1 MFRGTT
7 GMCFALRS
15 AGYLLLLSLCS
26 CAALPASGP
35 DRTAILNNAAAVVP
49 AADTESPL
57 PYALVD
63 ISEAVVEAA
72 VEWSETSLA
81 GSFGTGSKPSTE
93 IRLGVG
99 DVVQVTVFESQSGG
113 LFVPVDAGSRPG
125 NFVTFPPQSVD
136 HEGRISVPYAGAIKV
151 AGRPVA
157 SIQHDIEKR
166 LKNRAIEP
174 QAVVSIVSQVAS
186 EVSVMGDVNSSN
198 KLQVNAAGDRLLD
211 VISKAGGIKYPGY
224 ETMVTLQRRGRKVT
238 VPFDL
243 LVRQPRENIYVSPGD
258 VVYVSREQ
266 ATFLAYGAS
275 GRNGKFDFAAEKLSL
290 AEAVSRAE
298 GLLDD
303 RADPRSVFLYRLED
317 RRALEAYGMEL
328 SQFPAKARRIP
339 TVYRANFREASGF
352 FLTQNFRM
360 KNKDV
365 IYVSNSDATE
375 LFKFLDLIRS
385 VPDTANAFST
395 LAVSSAAVVD

>member
-1 MFRGTT
+1 
-7 GMCFALRS
+7 MCFALRS
-15 AGYLLLLSLCS
+15 AGCVLLLLLCS
-26 CAALPASGP
+26 CASLPASGP
-35 DRTAILNNAAAVVP
+35 GRTEILSNAAAIVP
-49 AADTESPL
+49 AADAGKSL

-63 ISEAVVEAA
+63 ISEDVVEAA

-81 GSFGTGSKPSTE
+81 GSFGTGSRPSTE

-125 NFVTFPPQSVD
+125 NYVTFPPQAGD

-157 SIQHDIEKR
+157 AIQRDIEGR

-174 QAVVSIVSQVAS
+174 QAVVSIVSQIAS
-186 EVSVMGDVNSSN
+186 EVSVIGDVNSSS
-198 KLQVNAAGDRLLD
+198 KLPVNAAGDRLLD

-224 ETMVTLQRRGRKVT
+224 ETQVTLQRRDRKVT

-243 LVRQPRENIYVSPGD
+243 LVKQPRENIYVSPGD

-275 GRNGKFDFAAEKLSL
+275 GRNGKFDFAAEKITL

-298 GLLDD
+298 GLLDN

-317 RRALEAYGMEL
+317 RRALEAYGIDL
-328 SQFPAKARRIP
+328 GPFPAHAKRIP
-339 TVYRANFREASGF
+339 TVYRANFRAPSAF
-352 FLTQNFRM
+352 FLAQNFRM

-365 IYVSNSDATE
+365 VYISNSDATE
-375 LFKFLDLIRS
+375 VFKFLDLVRS
-385 VPDTANAFST
+385 VPDTANAFVT
-395 LAVSSAAVVD
+395 PYANITN

>member
-1 MFRGTT
+1 M
-7 GMCFALRS
+7 L
-15 AGYLLLLSLCS
+15 LCS
-26 CAALPASGP
+26 CASLPASGP
-35 DRTAILNNAAAVVP
+35 GKTEIVNNAAAVVP
-49 AADTESPL
+49 AADSQDNL
-57 PYALVD
+57 SYALVD
-63 ISEAVVEAA
+63 ISRDVVEAA

-81 GSFGTGSKPSTE
+81 GSFGTGTKPSTE

-125 NFVTFPPQSVD
+125 NYVTFPPQSVD
-136 HEGRISVPYAGAIKV
+136 HEGKISVPYAGTIKV

-157 SIQHDIEKR
+157 SIQRDIEGR

-174 QAVVSIVSQVAS
+174 QAVVSIVSKVAT
-186 EVSVMGDVNSSN
+186 EVSVIGDVNSSS
-198 KLQVNAAGDRLLD
+198 KLPVNAAGDRLLD

-224 ETMVTLQRRGRKVT
+224 ETEVTLQRRGRKVT

-243 LVRQPRENIYVSPGD
+243 LVRSPSENIYVAPGD
-258 VVYVSREQ
+258 VVYVSRDQ

-275 GRNGKFDFAAEKLSL
+275 GRNGKFDFAAEKLTL

-317 RRALEAYGMEL
+317 RRALESYGVDL
-328 SQFPAKARRIP
+328 SQFPAHAKRIP
-339 TVYRANFREASGF
+339 TIYRANFRAASGF
-352 FLTQNFRM
+352 FLVQNFRM

-365 IYVSNSDATE
+365 VYISNSDATE
-375 LFKFLDLIRS
+375 LFKFLDLIRA
-385 VPDTANAFST
+385 VPDTANSFVTPYANIT
-395 LAVSSAAVVD
+395 Y

>member
-1 MFRGTT
+1 M
-7 GMCFALRS
+7 
-15 AGYLLLLSLCS
+15 
-26 CAALPASGP
+26 
-35 DRTAILNNAAAVVP
+35 NNAAAVVP
-49 AADTESPL
+49 AADSQDNL
-57 PYALVD
+57 SYALVD
-63 ISEAVVEAA
+63 ISRDVVEAS

-81 GSFGTGSKPSTE
+81 GSFGTGAKPSTE

-125 NFVTFPPQSVD
+125 NYVTFPPQSVD
-136 HEGRISVPYAGAIKV
+136 HEGKISVPYAGTIKV

-157 SIQHDIEKR
+157 SIQRDIEGR

-174 QAVVSIVSQVAS
+174 QAVVSIVSKVAT
-186 EVSVMGDVNSSN
+186 EVSVIGDVNSSS
-198 KLQVNAAGDRLLD
+198 KLPVNAAGDRLLD

-224 ETMVTLQRRGRKVT
+224 ETEVTLQRRGRKVT

-243 LVRQPRENIYVSPGD
+243 LVKSPNENIYVAPGD
-258 VVYVSREQ
+258 VVYVSRNQ

-275 GRNGKFDFAAEKLSL
+275 GRNGKFDFAAEKLTL

-317 RRALEAYGMEL
+317 RRALESYGVDL
-328 SQFPAKARRIP
+328 SQFPAHAKRIP
-339 TVYRANFREASGF
+339 TIYRANFRAASGF
-352 FLTQNFRM
+352 FLVQNFRM

-365 IYVSNSDATE
+365 VYISNSDATE

-385 VPDTANAFST
+385 VPDTANAFVT
-395 LAVSSAAVVD
+395 PYANITY